1 MAGEN
6 TTSLNSELFA
16 NLVTAAEF
24 AAYENSVA
32 RQLVKVFD
40 APVNAGKVLQVPI
53 WASITAQN
61 ITDESAATA
70 ANTNTSSA
78 SITLSEHV
86 VYSRVTDMLRDS
98 AYGDV
103 MAQLGDQS
111 GRAIAESLDTQV
123 FALFSSNAITQAVGT
138 ANSAVTA
145 DNILQAVATLRANKL
160 TGPFYAV
167 LAPKQAYRIK
177 KELANVG
184 GVTMTDVGNEVLR
197 TGFVAQ
203 LDGCQIFES
212 SLVPTS
218 GNNAFGCVFASSAF
232 GHGMRGGIA
241 MEEQRQAAARAT
253 DIVLT
258 AVAGASILQASH
270 AVEVVGLNTIS

>member
-6 TTSLNSELFA
+6 TTTLNSALFA
-16 NLVTAAEF
+16 PLVTAAQF

-32 RQLVKVFD
+32 RQIVSVFD
-40 APVNAGKVLQVPI
+40 APDNTGKVLQVPV
-53 WASITAQN
+53 WSAITAQN

-70 ANTNTSSA
+70 ANTATTSKT
-78 SITLSEHV
+78 ITLSEHV
-86 VYSRVTDMLRDS
+86 VYSRITDMLRDS
-98 AYGDV
+98 AYNDV
-103 MAQLGDQS
+103 MAQLGEQS
-111 GRAIAESLDTQV
+111 GRAIAESMDTQV
-123 FALFSSNAITQAVGT
+123 FTLFDEAAITQTVGT

-145 DNILQAVATLRANKL
+145 DNILAAVATLRSNKL

-184 GVTMTDVGNEVLR
+184 GVAMSNVGNEVL
-197 TGFVAQ
+197 TNGFVAQ
-203 LDGCQIFES
+203 LDGCTVIES

-218 GNNAFGCVFASSAF
+218 GNNAYGCVFARSAF
-232 GHGMRGGIA
+232 GHGMRGSIN

-253 DIVLT
+253 DLVLT
-258 AVAGASILQASH
+258 AVAGAAILQATH
-270 AVEVVGLNTIS
+270 AVQVIGLNTIA

>member
-6 TTSLNSELFA
+6 TTTLNSALFA
-16 NLVTAAEF
+16 PLVTAAQF

-32 RQLVKVFD
+32 RQIVSVFD
-40 APVNAGKVLQVPI
+40 APDNTGKVLQVPV
-53 WASITAQN
+53 WSAITAQN

-70 ANTNTSSA
+70 ANTATTSKT
-78 SITLSEHV
+78 ITLSEHV
-86 VYSRVTDMLRDS
+86 VYSRITDMLRDS
-98 AYGDV
+98 AYNDV
-103 MAQLGDQS
+103 MAQLGEQS
-111 GRAIAESLDTQV
+111 GRAIAESMDTQV
-123 FALFSSNAITQAVGT
+123 FTLFDEAAITQTVGT

-145 DNILQAVATLRANKL
+145 DNILAAVATLRSNKL

-184 GVTMTDVGNEVLR
+184 AVAMSNVGNEVL
-197 TGFVAQ
+197 TNGFVAQ
-203 LDGCQIFES
+203 LDGCTVIES

-218 GNNAFGCVFASSAF
+218 GNNAYGCVFARSAF
-232 GHGMRGGIA
+232 GHGMRGSIS

-253 DIVLT
+253 DLVLT
-258 AVAGASILQASH
+258 AVAGAAILQATH
-270 AVEVVGLNTIS
+270 AVQVIGLNTIG